1 MALAASAMTTT
12 IVVTC
17 RVPVGEL
24 DELELK
30 SVDHTLT
37 ILGPAGYR
45 HELELPEEADMKRLE
60 VELHKHYLEVRAPA
74 VTPRRPS

>member
-1 MALAASAMTTT
+1 MTHRL
-12 IVVTC
+12 VVTC

-30 SVDHTLT
+30 AVDQKLA

-45 HELELPEEADMKRLE
+45 HELELPAEADMERLE
-60 VELHKHYLEVRAPA
+60 VELHKHFLEVRAPLRS
-74 VTPRRPS
+74 P